1 MKIFKKT
8 LPEDLKA
15 CLYSPEGNKN
25 LLLNKNLNKAEKE
38 KIKDEANST
47 YLKLKIWS

>member
-8 LPEDLKA
+8 LPKELKA

-25 LLLNKNLNKAEKE
+25 LLLNKDLDKKNEE
-38 KIKDEANST
+38 KIKDEANSMN
-47 YLKLKIWS
+47 LKLKIWL